1 MSLSLLRIFSS
12 PHLST
17 SLFFPTPTL
26 SSLCPSFLPKLPN
39 APSPLIVLCHR
50 DASASKQGHLG
61 AHEGAE
67 RDSGSEE
74 DDDDVE
80 QPMRASYDDDEDEE
94 EGALSSLVFP
104 ERWDV
109 LGLGQA
115 MVIHSLFLSQYFFY
129 VSNCYA

>member
-1 MSLSLLRIFSS
+1 
-12 PHLST
+12 
-17 SLFFPTPTL
+17 
-26 SSLCPSFLPKLPN
+26 
-39 APSPLIVLCHR
+39 
-50 DASASKQGHLG
+50 
-61 AHEGAE
+61 
-67 RDSGSEE
+67 
-74 DDDDVE
+74 
-80 QPMRASYDDDEDEE
+80 MRASYDDDEDEE